1 LAIYLFFIVCC
12 FFLSK
17 AMQAAGD
24 AINFISCLSEV
35 RYPKKSFVSYTDE
48 YLYYYGKTT
57 HRMRKQLYKVNEILL
72 IPPKKKGKKN
82 ILII

>member
-1 LAIYLFFIVCC
+1 MAIYLFFIVCC

-35 RYPKKSFVSYTDE
+35 RYQKKSFVSYTDE
-48 YLYYYGKTT
+48 
-57 HRMRKQLYKVNEILL
+57 RLYKVNEIPL
-72 IPPKKKGKKN
+72 IHQKEVKKMY
-82 ILII
+82 